1 MSPVAALRAWAA
13 RPSLSR
19 AVATSASLMALGDA
33 ASQAIARRR
42 GAAAA
47 AGASAWDRARTARF
61 AAIGGALHGP
71 FFYRGLN
78 WLGSLPLPPA
88 ARGSVAKEALA
99 RAVVGQM
106 TLFPTFLAALYTT
119 LGLLE
124 GRTLGA
130 SLARLRAAFPETFA
144 AGLVWVPVNVVS
156 FSVVPPGARLLWV
169 NCCSLV
175 WNAYLSW
182 ASAEAPAPPAA
193 AAGAAAAEK
202 RR

>member
-1 MSPVAALRAWAA
+1 MAATSPVAALRAWAA

-19 AVATSASLMALGDA
+19 AAATSASLMALGDA

-42 GAAAA
+42 G
-47 AGASAWDRARTARF
+47 GPAWDRARTARF

-71 FFYRGLN
+71 FFYKGLN
-78 WLGSLPLPPA
+78 WLGSLPLPTA
-88 ARGSVAKEALA
+88 TRGSVAKEALA
-99 RAVVGQM
+99 RAVIGQA
-106 TLFPTFLAALYTT
+106 TLFPTFLAALYAS

-124 GRTLGA
+124 GRPLVA
-130 SLARLRAAFPETFA
+130 SLQRLRAAFPQTFA
-144 AGLVWVPVNVVS
+144 AGFVWIPVNVVS

-175 WNAYLSW
+175 WNAYLSYV
-182 ASAEAPAPPAA
+182 SAEAPAVAG
-193 AAGAAAAEK
+193 AGAAAAKK